1 MNQEQALQIIKQVI
15 DQSIGN
21 GIFKN
26 AESVSTALQAFQTI
40 VKELK
45 INNQ

>member
-1 MNQEQALQIIKQVI
+1 MNKEQALQIIKQVV

-26 AESVSTALQAFQTI
+26 AESVSAALQALQTI
-40 VKELK
+40 AKELQT
-45 INNQ
+45 NN